1 MDRKQEL
8 SKNEINELRSRWES
22 PEGELIRQAILDG
35 LKTKSYE
42 WVEMLSGLPTVKAE
56 APFPEVLDDLRG
68 ISFSGERLDNISL
81 TFVDLSYSVFER
93 CSLNRVR
100 LQGSK
105 LSHASFKITRLNHA
119 DMVQVVADHSKFES
133 CKLAGAS
140 LLAANFSHSS
150 FNRVDMRKS
159 ILIDCKF
166 EHCQLANINLRDAN
180 IEGARFPAEFD
191 ARAHIKK
198 QQENDGSPS
207 P

>member
-42 WVEMLSGLPTVKAE
+42 WVEMLSTLPRVKAE

-68 ISFSGERLDNISL
+68 ISFIGEKLDNISL
-81 TFVDLSYSVFER
+81 TFANLSYSEFER
-93 CSLNRVR
+93 CSLNRVG

-105 LSHASFKITRLNHA
+105 LSHASFRISKLNNA
-119 DMVQVVADHSKFES
+119 DLVQVVADHSKFES

-150 FNRVDMRKS
+150 FNHVDMRES

-166 EHCQLANINLRDAN
+166 EHCQLTNINLRNAN
-180 IEGARFPAEFD
+180 IEGAKFPAEFD
-191 ARAHIKK
+191 AEAHIKK
-198 QQENDGSPS
+198 QRDNGGSPS